1 MVVRTLA
8 GRLCGLSLPCCFPPC
23 AFCTWELQLPCQTS
37 GWPWALGGH
46 ESCALLSVMQ
56 RVPRAGPGVDGPS
69 GFQVWLRSLG
79 APAPVGQCVWGG
91 AVGSP
96 ALLWPHPDPLSLE
109 SLVLSHSLDLKPG
122 RRMSVLGVQASPETS
137 CPLCGGRTAFCFK
150 TQETTFSLWLFPVGA
165 RGWDLH

>member
-1 MVVRTLA
+1 MCSA
-8 GRLCGLSLPCCFPPC
+8 QCDAASAEGW
-23 AFCTWELQLPCQTS
+23 AWS
-37 GWPWALGGH
+37 GWTFWI
-46 ESCALLSVMQ
+46 
-56 RVPRAGPGVDGPS
+56 PGVAEKPRSPS
-69 GFQVWLRSLG
+69 PCW
-79 APAPVGQCVWGG
+79 PVCVWGG